1 MRSDFFWMGGMWIFP
16 ILMFVVV
23 FAVVAP
29 VLSSIFGR
37 NKKLPC
43 NRFHDNNS
51 PLDILKERYA
61 KGEISKDEFDQM
73 KKDILN

>member
-23 FAVVAP
+23 FAVVAL

-37 NKKLPC
+37 NKNLPC